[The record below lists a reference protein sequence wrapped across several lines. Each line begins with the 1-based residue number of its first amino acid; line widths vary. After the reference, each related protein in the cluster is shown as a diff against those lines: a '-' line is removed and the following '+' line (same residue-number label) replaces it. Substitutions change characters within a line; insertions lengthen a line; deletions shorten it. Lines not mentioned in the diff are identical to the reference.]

1 MGRVRLLDDALV
13 DQIAAGEVV
22 ERPASVVKEL
32 LENAIDA
39 EATSIRVEI
48 REGGKERILVQDDG
62 IGMDREDAILAMR
75 RHATSKIRSLED
87 LLRVQTMGFR
97 GEALASIASVSKFR
111 VLTRPRDAIEGTEIR
126 IDGGGEP
133 RIQDAGCA
141 GGTTFDV
148 QELFYNVPARRKFLR
163 SRQTE
168 TLRVSDV
175 CLAAALSHPELR
187 LQLIHDGRVVRE
199 YLPARSRLE
208 RARSVMSDM
217 DLRWFKGERDGVRVE
232 AALADPAHARR
243 GTRTLR
249 LLVNGRP
256 VVDHAIARAV
266 AFAFGDALRPRHYPV
281 GVVYLQ
287 LPESEVDV
295 NAHPQKTEVR
305 FSAPRRVGD
314 AVTRVIAHGLKDAS
328 REDGARED
336 ASREDASREDGA
348 REDGARE
355 DASREDAA
363 PRAAALSASGP
374 AARGG
379 DFWAERLGA
388 GPRTEHDGP
397 RAASHERADEP
408 SSPAS
413 YRAATR
419 PANEEPRL
427 PASTTAFVAALRDG
441 GPAQSFPSPETA
453 PPRRTRIVGRLSTG
467 ALLVEHEDAL
477 LIVEPSRARALLC
490 EPRLAQGASRRLV
503 FPARIEL
510 SDAEAAALERRRAAF
525 EAVGMEVRAL
535 GPRSVAVH
543 ALPEPLHAARD
554 PGQVLRDAL
563 DATDAR
569 WLRAI
574 AAHAHQPEGDEAL
587 LEALLALGTAGH
599 AAIHR
604 IAVNE
609 LF

>member
-1 MGRVRLLDDALV
+1 MARVRLLDDALV

-32 LENAIDA
+32 LENALDA

-133 RIQDAGCA
+133 RVQDAGCA

-168 TLRVSDV
+168 TLKVSDV
-175 CLAAALSHPELR
+175 CLAAALAHPELR

-208 RARSVMSDM
+208 RAQSVMSDL
-217 DLRWFKGERDGVRVE
+217 DLQWFKGERDGVRVE

-266 AFAFGDALRPRHYPV
+266 AFAFGDGLRPRHYPV
-281 GVVYLQ
+281 GVVYIQ
-287 LPESEVDV
+287 LPETEVDV

-305 FSAPRRVGD
+305 FSQPRRVGD
-314 AVTRVIAHGLKDAS
+314 AVTRIIAHGLKGASQESSGQQSSSHGTSSDAS
-328 REDGARED
+328 SQHPAWTPEV
-336 ASREDASREDGA
+336 
-348 REDGARE
+348 
-355 DASREDAA
+355 
-363 PRAAALSASGP
+363 ASGP
-374 AARGG
+374 TARGH
-379 DFWAERLGA
+379 DFWADRLGA
-388 GPRTEHDGP
+388 GPSTERIERRERSEPTDG
-397 RAASHERADEP
+397 EP
-408 SSPAS
+408 SHVPTP
-413 YRAATR
+413 YRPGDGDAPVSR
-419 PANEEPRL
+419 
-427 PASTTAFVAALRDG
+427 TTAAFVSALRDG
-441 GPAQSFPSPETA
+441 GPALPPAASIEEA
-453 PPRRTRIVGRLSTG
+453 PPRPRIAGRLASG
-467 ALLVEHEDAL
+467 ALLVEHDKAL

-490 EPRLAQGASRRLV
+490 EPRLQEGVASRRLV
-503 FPARIEL
+503 FPARLEL
-510 SDAEAAALERRRAAF
+510 SDAEAATLERRRAAF
-525 EAVGMEVRAL
+525 EAIGMEVRAL

-554 PGQVLRDAL
+554 PGGVLRDAL
-563 DATDAR
+563 AATDAR
-569 WLRAI
+569 WRRAV
-574 AAHAHQPEGDEAL
+574 AAHAHQPESDEAL
-587 LEALLALGTAGH
+587 LEALLAMGPAGH

-604 IAVNE
+604 IATDD
-609 LF
+609 LRFG